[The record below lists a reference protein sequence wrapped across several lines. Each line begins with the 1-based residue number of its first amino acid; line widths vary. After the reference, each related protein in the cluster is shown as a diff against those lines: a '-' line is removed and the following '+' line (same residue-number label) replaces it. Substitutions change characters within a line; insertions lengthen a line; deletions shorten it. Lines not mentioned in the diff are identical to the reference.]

1 MKPGTA
7 GWLLELSELIRG
19 EFFGQWQAHIKRYDE
34 RFLNHSKKL
43 NMRQFLTSKYLSIC
57 KYHSQDDG
65 DFTSYIYHKGD
76 SLPII

>member
-34 RFLNHSKKL
+34 RFLNKSFKKVEYAPIF
-43 NMRQFLTSKYLSIC
+43 NIKVSEYL
-57 KYHSQDDG
+57 
-65 DFTSYIYHKGD
+65 
-76 SLPII
+76 